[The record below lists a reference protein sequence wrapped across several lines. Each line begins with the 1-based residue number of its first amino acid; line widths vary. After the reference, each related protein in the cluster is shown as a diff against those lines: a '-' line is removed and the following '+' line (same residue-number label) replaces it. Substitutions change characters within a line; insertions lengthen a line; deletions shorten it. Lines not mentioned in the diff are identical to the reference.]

1 MHAAHLPSANT
12 TAIRKQGE
20 QGEHEEHEEQEKQG
34 EESMD
39 DLYLLRPGA

>member
-20 QGEHEEHEEQEKQG
+20 HEEQEQQG